1 MPPARAPL
9 ETGTQEHPISILN
22 DTEEKV
28 AFSQKKENERNSQ
41 ILQQA
46 KLSHN
51 QQDHILA
58 IVKTKVRGSLLRKE
72 TRLRNELIGFFR
84 ERLAVDISKDY
95 FQRRYEANL
104 PESSAQLTDLA
115 LMVHGVDYLDTQKI
129 GNMFTIPGY

>member
-1 MPPARAPL
+1 MR
-9 ETGTQEHPISILN
+9 SF
-22 DTEEKV
+22 

-84 ERLAVDISKDY
+84 DRLAVDISKDY

-104 PESSAQLTDLA
+104 PESSTQLTDLA